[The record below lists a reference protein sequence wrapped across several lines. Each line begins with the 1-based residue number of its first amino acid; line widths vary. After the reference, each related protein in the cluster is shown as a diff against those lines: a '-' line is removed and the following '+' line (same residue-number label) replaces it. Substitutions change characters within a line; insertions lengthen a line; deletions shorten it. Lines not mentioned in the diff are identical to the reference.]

1 MTLKKGIILI
11 DLWIA
16 HRVQLIKELEEG
28 NVFTDKEMTKVF
40 IDCDKRVI
48 ENLRQIKKEIQPN
61 CKHPK
66 KMHDICKGQKY
77 CMSCNLDL

>member
-1 MTLKKGIILI
+1 MG
-11 DLWIA
+11 
-16 HRVQLIKELEEG
+16 LIKELEEG
-28 NVFTDKEMTKVF
+28 DLFKDKEITKVF
-40 IDCDKRVI
+40 VDNDKRVI
-48 ENLRQIKKEIQPN
+48 ENLNLIKKEIVPN